1 MAYNSLQRTGGLV
14 QTGGRL
20 SFSTFGAIGDEPKG
34 RALCSTFERSAQG
47 LAIWV
52 ATRIPFVPY
61 GLYGFGRI
69 FIFLNLYNKNR
80 IVFLQGGEKC

>member
-61 GLYGFGRI
+61 G
-69 FIFLNLYNKNR
+69 FLWVWEDFYFPEL
-80 IVFLQGGEKC
+80 I